1 MFSKLVLLGAAFAA
15 ALSPRAP
22 SVSPVGA
29 ALSGPLEGAITC
41 PAPVGGTS
49 SGAVSAAPSLSLA
62 VASPPPPAPSPL
74 PVPRGGPRPPPW
86 PDVPVGPS
94 GPPSSAAPASS
105 VGVAVALPVA
115 LPVAA
120 GLLGDVLAPQGAL
133 CALGVAFVVGL
144 LVAMLAGLAVAPGS
158 ARLCGPG
165 AVFVRPVLAGVRA
178 VVPAFAGALRRA
190 SSVAGVAALVFGLFG
205 GPVSSPAVG
214 ALVVLASVPAAFAA
228 PVVSPLAPVV
238 IAPVLAPRAGSG
250 WDRALFE
257 TQTPVGGSDG
267 SAFSLVGRA
276 GAVVTKVQFFRHNNG
291 TEKYLRGLRVSFS
304 DDSEMVAGSEE
315 SRYQE
320 FDLPAGSVVS
330 RLSLSAWNNA
340 KNKRTR
346 VGRIHIESNK
356 GGALS
361 FGVDD
366 GQSSTE
372 VPMRVGS
379 GVLVGFEGRA
389 GKDLDQ
395 LAPVFLKK
403 LDRAEI
409 VDVEVEP
416 FDPTYGLR
424 LVTLDS
430 DHAVWKGT
438 PYTYHFSGSASSSTS
453 TSWSNSFSE
462 NLGVTTKLVANWVPS
477 IMSTELS
484 AEWGFGASQSHG
496 MSESSSRSLSWAID
510 REMKSADDEAVC
522 EARVWEG
529 RLDLRWEGTFTL
541 TTKDGLSASFPTSG
555 TVQRVAVGKVT
566 HECRP
571 LKWMSPELKSQ
582 LLAKV
587 ALYHPNE

>member
-1 MFSKLVLLGAAFAA
+1 MFSKLFLLGAAFAA
-15 ALSPRAP
+15 APSPRAP
-22 SVSPVGA
+22 AVYSVGA
-29 ALSGPLEGAITC
+29 ALSGALEGAITC

-49 SGAVSAAPSLSLA
+49 SGAVSAASSLSLA
-62 VASPPPPAPSPL
+62 VASPPPPVPSPL
-74 PVPRGGPRPPPW
+74 PVPRGDPRPPPW

-94 GPPSSAAPASS
+94 GLPFSAAPASS

-115 LPVAA
+115 AETRR
-120 GLLGDVLAPQGAL
+120 DVLPPQGPL
-133 CALGVAFVVGL
+133 CALGLVFVVGL

-228 PVVSPLAPVV
+228 PVVSSLAPVV
-238 IAPVLAPRAGSG
+238 VAPVLAPRASSS

-257 TQTPVGGSDG
+257 AQTPVGGRDG

-330 RLSLSAWNNA
+330 RLSLSAWNHA

-416 FDPTYGLR
+416 FDPTRGLR

-462 NLGVTTKLVANWVPS
+462 NLGVTTKLVANWFPS

-496 MSESSSRSLSWAID
+496 MSESVSRSLSWAVD
-510 REMKSADDEAVC
+510 REMKGPDDEAIC

-529 RLDLRWEGTFTL
+529 TLDLRWEGTFTL

-571 LKWMSPELKSQ
+571 LKRMSPELRDQ